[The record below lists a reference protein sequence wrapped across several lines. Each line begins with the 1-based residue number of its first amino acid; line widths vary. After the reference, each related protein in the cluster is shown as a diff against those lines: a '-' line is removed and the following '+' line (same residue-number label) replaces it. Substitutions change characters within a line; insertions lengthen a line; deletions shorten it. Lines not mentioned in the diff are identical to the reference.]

1 MLIFDQLR
9 RADQQLRWL
18 AGFVLVGMLLLLGGL
33 WRVQVFSS
41 RKYAESVKDQSVRNV
56 LIAAPRGKIVD
67 RNGNL
72 LADNQPRFTV
82 NLYLE
87 DLRNQFVKEY
97 TNHIRKE
104 FLATHPKAKINTAI
118 KADLN
123 RTARYN
129 VVSNI
134 VWDVS

>member
-1 MLIFDQLR
+1 MFIFDQWR
-9 RADQQLRWL
+9 RAGQLLRWV

-41 RKYAESVKDQSVRNV
+41 RKYAESLKDQSVRNV

-87 DLRNQFVKEY
+87 DLRNLFYKEY
-97 TNHIRKE
+97 TNTVRKD
-104 FLATHPKAKINTAI
+104 FIATHPGAKISTAI

-129 VVSNI
+129 
-134 VWDVS
+134 